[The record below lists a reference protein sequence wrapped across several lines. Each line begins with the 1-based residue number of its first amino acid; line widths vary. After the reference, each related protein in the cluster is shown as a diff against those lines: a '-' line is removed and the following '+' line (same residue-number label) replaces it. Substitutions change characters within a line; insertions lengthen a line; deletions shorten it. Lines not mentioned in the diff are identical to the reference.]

1 MTIKLVGSTSGS
13 VALDAP
19 ASTTSGADVTFKLPV
34 ADGSASQLLK
44 TDGSGNLGWAS
55 DVGTILQVITVTKT
69 DVFTTT
75 NTTISGSHPWGND
88 VSGLAASITMTA
100 AGNKVLVLLNT
111 TISNSDTNYY
121 TYMYLYRGTALL
133 GGNTAKTGSGALH
146 TNDVV
151 INRLDAPG
159 AGTHTYLARVAC
171 EGNTAYVGQ
180 GQNGTND
187 DRIGDST
194 LILMEVAV

>member
-1 MTIKLVGSTSGS
+1 
-13 VALDAP
+13 
-19 ASTTSGADVTFKLPV
+19 
-34 ADGSASQLLK
+34 
-44 TDGSGNLGWAS
+44 
-55 DVGTILQVITVTKT
+55 
-69 DVFTTT
+69 
-75 NTTISGSHPWGND
+75 
-88 VSGLAASITMTA
+88 MTA